1 MSVKKKKFYVLES
14 LRGIAAICV
23 ALYHYPSSSFLYF
36 KHGHFAVF
44 FFFVLSGF
52 VISLNY
58 ADKINNFK
66 DLVNFQTKRF
76 WRLYPT
82 HFFVLFVVLF
92 IQILKYFATNYIGL
106 KSGQIAFGDWHTLK
120 DFVANLFLIQA
131 VFNYFYLFSWNG
143 VAWSISTEF
152 YVYIIFGILFMITKK
167 KIIPFVIFIYLLNK
181 NLNFFSL
188 TYFNNF
194 LSILNPVFFYCIFY
208 FSVGCFLNYIYK
220 YLYKKITINNFF
232 SISFLFFLILLKYF
246 NENLFIKYN
255 SIIFALIIL
264 VAVLLEKK
272 TYVYKFLNFKLLV
285 FLGTIS
291 YSFYLIHQS
300 VIYLFIQFCK
310 FILKINF
317 PVGINSGSVS
327 ATGNIFYDTIIHIN
341 YIVLTLL
348 IAFFIFKFI
357 EEPFRKK

>member
-1 MSVKKKKFYVLES
+1 MSVKKKFFALES

-36 KHGHFAVF
+36 KHGHFAVY

-58 ADKINNFK
+58 AEKINNFK

-82 HFFVLFVVLF
+82 HFFVLFLILF
-92 IQILKYFATNYIGL
+92 IQILKYFAVNYFEL
-106 KSGQIAFGDWHTLK
+106 KSGQIPFGDWYTLK

-131 VFNYFYLFSWNG
+131 IFNYFYVFSWNG
-143 VAWSISTEF
+143 AAWSISTEF
-152 YVYIIFGILFMITKK
+152 YVYIIFGILFMITQKK
-167 KIIPFVIFIYLLNK
+167 LIPFVIFIYLLNN
-181 NLNFFSL
+181 NLNFFPIS
-188 TYFNNF
+188 YFDNF
-194 LSILNPVFFYCIFY
+194 LSIFNGIFFYCIFY
-208 FSVGCFLNYIYK
+208 FSAGCFLYYTYK
-220 YLYKKITINNFF
+220 YLYNRIVINNFF
-232 SISFLFFLILLKYF
+232 SISFFFLLLLLKYF
-246 NENLFIKYN
+246 HENLFIKYN

-264 VAVLLEKK
+264 VSLLLEKK
-272 TYVYKFLNFKLLV
+272 TYVYKFLNLKPLV

-291 YSFYLIHQS
+291 YSFYLIHQV

-310 FILKINF
+310 FILKIDF
-317 PVGINSGSVS
+317 PVDIKSGSVS

-341 YIVLTLL
+341 YIAITVF
-348 IAFFIFKFI
+348 IAYFIFKFI
-357 EEPFRKK
+357 EEPFKKK